1 MRLPFTWIFI
11 SVSTFHWPRISLGQ
25 YPRAADPDFNVT
37 TIRSPIDEDII
48 VRFTSP
54 PPGTCTTVFPA
65 QKQYTGY
72 VTLPPFK
79 LAPIQQDYSVNTFF
93 WFIEARTNP
102 SSAPLTIFL
111 NGGPG
116 SSSMVG
122 LFQEVGPCEA
132 IEIAQG
138 RFGTQPR
145 DWGWDRSS
153 NILFIDQPNQVGF
166 SFDKKVNGSL
176 NLLTSVISSSSSGE
190 PADQPAYT
198 LLEGTFASNDARF
211 SANTTEIA
219 AHTVWH
225 MLQAF
230 LVCFPQY
237 NPGAKWNSTQ
247 SGVVGVNLFTESYG
261 GKYGPLFAAHFES
274 QNLLRRSGRVPKN
287 DTLEIHLTSLGI
299 MQGCIDDLVQGK
311 YYPIFANNNTYGI
324 KALSLV
330 DQQNAAN
337 NYVNAD
343 GCQQQIQTCRGAVA
357 SADKNNQGDV
367 EAVNQICRSAEDYS
381 ELQKAIGVST
391 NYTESNG
398 AVAKA
403 FQQTGD
409 YERGNQ
415 IAQMAYLLSLGVRV
429 ALIYG
434 DRDYVCNWLGGEAV
448 SFSIA
453 AQSSAYDPFYTAGYA
468 DIVVNQTYVGG
479 TVRQYGNLSFSRIY
493 DAGHLIPAY
502 QPETVFT
509 VFTRVILGTGL
520 SLGEPVDLRIFKSS
534 GDANAS
540 HTNEAPDPVEPIC
553 WVRNIAN
560 TCSADQKEAIK
571 NGEGYVINGVL
582 YDQPSDWNPP
592 ASSVSVE
599 AGYPGTIS
607 PAMTASPSQPN
618 EAPSKI
624 GGIPTGVY
632 VASATPSTSKN
643 AESSTNICFRLN
655 LSLWIGMF
663 LAVSSIERIN

>member
-1 MRLPFTWIFI
+1 
-11 SVSTFHWPRISLGQ
+11 
-25 YPRAADPDFNVT
+25 
-37 TIRSPIDEDII
+37 
-48 VRFTSP
+48 
-54 PPGTCTTVFPA
+54 
-65 QKQYTGY
+65 
-72 VTLPPFK
+72 
-79 LAPIQQDYSVNTFF
+79 
-93 WFIEARTNP
+93 
-102 SSAPLTIFL
+102 
-111 NGGPG
+111 
-116 SSSMVG
+116 
-122 LFQEVGPCEA
+122 
-132 IEIAQG
+132 
-138 RFGTQPR
+138 
-145 DWGWDRSS
+145 
-153 NILFIDQPNQVGF
+153 
-166 SFDKKVNGSL
+166 
-176 NLLTSVISSSSSGE
+176 
-190 PADQPAYT
+190 
-198 LLEGTFASNDARF
+198 
-211 SANTTEIA
+211 
-219 AHTVWH
+219 
-225 MLQAF
+225 
-230 LVCFPQY
+230 
-237 NPGAKWNSTQ
+237 
-247 SGVVGVNLFTESYG
+247 
-261 GKYGPLFAAHFES
+261 
-274 QNLLRRSGRVPKN
+274 
-287 DTLEIHLTSLGI
+287 

-367 EAVNQICRSAEDYS
+367 EAVNQICRSAEDYCEQNVIAPYTTS
-381 ELQKAIGVST
+381 GRSIYDISQKSPSCFPPSTYMEYLNTAELQKAIGVST